1 MEKNGKI
8 YCDICGAEIDLNTEI
23 LGDPKRYC
31 MCKACLIDELNTKG
45 TGPRP
50 INKENS

>member
-1 MEKNGKI
+1 MEKNGKV
-8 YCDICGAEIDLNTEI
+8 YCDICGAEIDPNTEI

-50 INKENS
+50 INKENN

>member
-8 YCDICGAEIDLNTEI
+8 YCDICGAEINPNTEI

-50 INKENS
+50 INKENN